1 MKIRTK
7 LLLITFTLGSIILA
21 MFLGTVWVAGMQA
34 DDGLI
39 INLAGRQ
46 RMLTQKL
53 TKEILLIDL
62 ARKSGKTGDIEKLR
76 DQAKNTMEIFDSTL
90 TALKDSGMAPTG
102 LVMKKSKFRYC
113 PPARGAAKDAL
124 EEVALLWKKFKAN
137 AEEAI
142 EAPKEAEKALTYL
155 VENNVPLLQTMNK
168 AVGILQKQSEAKG
181 RFLFWFQV
189 GGIILGILASV
200 LAARNIH
207 SIVVRLHMVGK
218 LAEQLGAG
226 DLKARS
232 GLDGED
238 EFGIIGKSLDSM
250 AERLQ
255 ESFGRIKRSA
265 EELKDS
271 TGTLLEVAGATVEG
285 TEKVN
290 ALSSSMAAATEEMSV
305 NMANVAEAM
314 DQTSEN
320 VNRIS
325 SSAQQIAS
333 TVQEITAEAEKARFV
348 AGNALERA
356 SSVNEKVHALGKAAK
371 VIEEITEAITE
382 ISEQTN
388 MLALNATIESA
399 RAGEAGK
406 GFAVVAHEIKEL
418 ANQAG
423 RATEE
428 IKGTVADIQTN
439 TETTVEEVTQ
449 VKDVTQQVNQF
460 IESLADAMDLQADS
474 TKKIADH
481 VSGASVG
488 VKEVAENVAQSSI
501 ASKEIAKGVNDVHSI
516 AREISS
522 MGSDLRGLMDK
533 LSSVA
538 KDLEESIGAFRA

>member
-7 LLLITFTLGSIILA
+7 LLLITFTLGFIILA
-21 MFLGTVWVAGMQA
+21 MFLGTVWVAGKQA

-53 TKEILLIDL
+53 TKEILMIGL
-62 ARKSGKTGDIEKLR
+62 ARSSGKKAKIKTLQED
-76 DQAKNTMEIFDSTL
+76 AKNTIEIFDTTL
-90 TALKDSGMAPTG
+90 AALKDSGMAPTG
-102 LVMKKSKFRYC
+102 LVMRNSKFRYC
-113 PPARGAAKDAL
+113 PPAKGPAKDAL
-124 EEVALLWKKFKAN
+124 EKVTLLWKKFKDKAKQFIE
-137 AEEAI
+137 AKEGGEEA
-142 EAPKEAEKALTYL
+142 LDFM
-155 VENNVPLLQTMNK
+155 VNNSLPLLKTMNQ
-168 AVGILQKQSEAKG
+168 AVGLLQKQSEAKG

-189 GGIILGILASV
+189 GGILLGILAS
-200 LAARNIH
+200 LFAARNIH

-218 LAEQLGAG
+218 LAEQLGSG
-226 DLKARS
+226 NLKARS
-232 GLDGED
+232 GLDGGD
-238 EFGIIGKSLDSM
+238 EFGAIGKSLDSM

-255 ESFGRIKRSA
+255 ASFGRIKSSA
-265 EELKDS
+265 EELKNS

-314 DQTSEN
+314 EQTSEN

-333 TVQEITAEAEKARFV
+333 TVQEITGEAEKARFV
-348 AGNALERA
+348 AGDALERA
-356 SSVNEKVHALGKAAK
+356 SSVNEKVHQLGKAAK

-428 IKGTVADIQTN
+428 IKGTVADIQNN

-449 VKDVTQQVNQF
+449 VKEVTQQVNQF
-460 IESLADAMDLQADS
+460 IESLADSMDLQADS

-481 VSGASVG
+481 VSGASIG

-522 MGSDLRGLMDK
+522 MGSDLRALMDK

-538 KDLEESIGAFRA
+538 SDLEESIGAFQA